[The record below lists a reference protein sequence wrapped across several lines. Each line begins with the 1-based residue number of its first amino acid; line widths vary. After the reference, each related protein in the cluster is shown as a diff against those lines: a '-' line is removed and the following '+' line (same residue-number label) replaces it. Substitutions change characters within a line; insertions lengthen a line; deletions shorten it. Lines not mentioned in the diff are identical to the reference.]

1 MNDLIYG
8 KHVVFTLISSN
19 LKKIKQVYL
28 TQTVLDKN
36 ADLFESAGDLSYQVV
51 DKKWFAKNFEDD
63 VVHQFIAAKIRN
75 ESNKKSYLSHLEKET
90 SLYLILD
97 KVQDPH
103 NLGSCLR
110 TALALGADAVI
121 MPNASCPINSTVRKV
136 ASGAA
141 MLFQVT
147 M

>member
-75 ESNKKSYLSHLEKET
+75 ESNKKS
-90 SLYLILD
+90 I
-97 KVQDPH
+97 
-103 NLGSCLR
+103 
-110 TALALGADAVI
+110 
-121 MPNASCPINSTVRKV
+121 
-136 ASGAA
+136 
-141 MLFQVT
+141 
-147 M
+147 